1 MSKTTRSSKR
11 HWPRGVVILHEDRDI
26 LVVEKPAGM
35 LTMGTTRFDEDT
47 LYHKLTNYV
56 RKGNSKSRE
65 RVFIVHRLDRE
76 ASGVLVFA
84 RNERAKATLQ
94 DHWSEAKKRYL
105 AIVHG
110 TPSPK
115 SGVFESF
122 LAENAAHR
130 VYATRD
136 AAQGKLSR
144 TAYRAVRE
152 RGGLSLLE
160 IDLLTGRKHQIR
172 VQLADAGHPIVG
184 DRKYGGSEHS
194 RGGGRLK
201 RDNASR
207 RGGEPAPRGREPDSR
222 GRRGART
229 RGRLALHAVSLSFQ
243 HPATGETMSFE
254 ARAPKH
260 FAEMGKLSSPSS
272 ER

>member
-1 MSKTTRSSKR
+1 MPPKSRSSKR

-47 LYHKLTNYV
+47 LYHKLTDYV

-65 RVFIVHRLDRE
+65 RLFIVHRLDRE

-84 RNERAKATLQ
+84 RNERAKTTLQ

-105 AIVHG
+105 AIVLG
-110 TPSPK
+110 TPTPK

-136 AAQGKLSR
+136 AADGKLSR
-144 TAYRAVRE
+144 TAYRVVRE
-152 RGGLSLLE
+152 RGGSSLLE

-172 VQLADAGHPIVG
+172 VQLADAGHPILG
-184 DRKYGGSEHS
+184 DKKYGPLGKL
-194 RGGGRLK
+194 RGRIGE
-201 RDNASR
+201 R
-207 RGGEPAPRGREPDSR
+207 RPPRGRAQPR
-222 GRRGART
+222 GRSGART
-229 RGRLALHAVSLSFQ
+229 PGRLALHAVSLSFQ
-243 HPATGETMSFE
+243 HPSTGEIMTFE
-254 ARAPKH
+254 AKVPRH
-260 FAEMGKLSSPSS
+260 FAEMGPWGPPA
-272 ER
+272 RRD